1 MAVEP
6 TRSENTIVTVFRISR
21 AGSAAWSGVPQKPH
35 RRNRS
40 GFSSPQ
46 LGQIAMA

>member
-35 RRNRS
+35 SRNRS

-46 LGQIAMA
+46 LGQIAMV